1 MQPPTLELPVV
12 SPIRKAGDEDE
23 MRIVRLAREIA
34 MQLRDLPDILK
45 SHGVP
50 QTEFEKLKA
59 HPYFVSV
66 LTSELAAWEA
76 AGNTHDRVK
85 LKSAAL
91 IEEWLPELY
100 ASMSDRKEAL
110 SSRVKAA
117 ELAAKLAGMGVYDA
131 KLEGASA
138 DRVQITINMGADRKL
153 EINKGMVPK
162 VLDNDDPLNVFS
174 ASPAGDNIRPNGAAR
189 VFAGQ
194 EDNALQS
201 NMGSPPE
208 VTPAS
213 NPQGNPP
220 TQLKEHSFR
229 QSTFMARTNAVKAL
243 V

>member
-1 MQPPTLELPVV
+1 MQSPALDLPVV
-12 SPIRKAGDEDE
+12 GPARKTGEDGE
-23 MRIVRLAREIA
+23 MQIVRLAREIA

-45 SHGVP
+45 SHGIP
-50 QTEFEKLKA
+50 QSEFDRLKA

-100 ASMSDRKEAL
+100 ASMHDKKEAL

-131 KLEGASA
+131 KLEGTAA

-153 EINKGMVPK
+153 EINKGMLPK
-162 VLDNDDPLNVFS
+162 VIDNNDPLSVFNS
-174 ASPAGDNIRPNGAAR
+174 SG
-189 VFAGQ
+189 V
-194 EDNALQS
+194 QS
-201 NMGSPPE
+201 
-208 VTPAS
+208 
-213 NPQGNPP
+213 
-220 TQLKEHSFR
+220 
-229 QSTFMARTNAVKAL
+229 
-243 V
+243 